1 MAKPA
6 ISKHVSYRGIIQ
18 LLFAALTN
26 SFVTGFLAGKIYQ
39 GDLKRVCAPGL
50 NCYSCPGALLSCPIG
65 SLQAVIS
72 SRAFNLSLYVGGF
85 LLLIG
90 ATLGRFVCGFLC
102 PFGMIQE
109 WLYKIPFPFKK
120 NHFKGDKPLRY
131 LKYVVLAVLV
141 ILLPTFMVNDTGT
154 GSPTFCKYVCPAGTL
169 EGAIPLVLIS
179 GKGPAAP
186 LSSIAAPGLPKASSN
201 LALPPV
207 QFNLPGSTALAP
219 KYDIGLLFYW
229 KMFILVMVVLSSIM
243 NWRPFCKYLC
253 PLGAIYGLM
262 NPIALYRLRMDESLC
277 IHCGRCAKA
286 CKTCLDPEHRQNEA
300 ECVRCGDCVKVCP
313 TGALS
318 LGFGDK
324 KPQTVPAATKQARN

>member
-1 MAKPA
+1 MVNKPPVK
-6 ISKHVSYRGIIQ
+6 IHVRHRGLIQ
-18 LLFAALTN
+18 LFFAVLTN
-26 SFVTGFLAGKIYQ
+26 SFITGFIAGKIYK

-50 NCYSCPGALLSCPIG
+50 NCYSCPGALLACPIG
-65 SLQAVIS
+65 ALQAVIS
-72 SRAFNLSLYVGGF
+72 SRAFNISLYVGGF
-85 LLLIG
+85 LLLVG

-120 NHFKGDKPLRY
+120 NHFKGDRLLRY
-131 LKYVVLAVLV
+131 LKYVLLVVLV
-141 ILLPTFMVNDTGT
+141 ILLPTFMVNATGT

-169 EGAIPLVLIS
+169 EGAIPLVLLS
-179 GKGPAAP
+179 GSAP
-186 LSSIAAPGLPKASSN
+186 SQGVSSISVLGLPGASAE
-201 LALPPV
+201 LAFPQL
-207 QFNLPGSTALAP
+207 QFDLPGNSLAP
-219 KYDIGLLFYW
+219 QYDIGFLFYW
-229 KMFILVMVVLSSIM
+229 KMFILIAVVLLSVI

-262 NPIALYRLRMDESLC
+262 NPISLYRLQMDESLC
-277 IHCGRCAKA
+277 IHCHKCAKA
-286 CKTCLDPEHRQNEA
+286 CKTCLDPEHKQNEA

-324 KPQTVPAATKQARN
+324 KTNTVPANPRQALK